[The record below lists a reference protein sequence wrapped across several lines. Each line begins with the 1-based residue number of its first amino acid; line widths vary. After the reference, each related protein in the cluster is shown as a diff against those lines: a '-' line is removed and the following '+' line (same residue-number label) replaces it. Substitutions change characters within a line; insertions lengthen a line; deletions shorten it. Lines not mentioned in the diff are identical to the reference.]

1 MKRDDALRILGAKRP
16 ELDRF
21 GVQDLW
27 LFGSVARDE
36 AGPNS
41 DVDLL
46 VEFRQSVSLFELF
59 RLQHYLEDTLGV
71 PKVDLVMRRSIRPA
85 LRERVLAEA
94 IHAA

>member
-1 MKRDDALRILGAKRP
+1 MKRDEALRILITQRP
-16 ELDRF
+16 NLDRF

-36 AGPNS
+36 AGPDS
-41 DVDLL
+41 DVDVL
-46 VEFRQSVSLFELF
+46 VEFRQSVSLFDIF
-59 RLQHYLEDTLGV
+59 RLQHYLEETLGV
-71 PKVDLVMRRSIRPA
+71 PKVDLVIRGSIRQA